1 MNEKYKSKILLLH
14 FNKQDRTV
22 LYIGYIENLKRRLSQ
37 HNNGTATVFTKKYS
51 VRDLPYFEV
60 FDDKKSAKTR
70 ERRLKIWRKEWKWNL
85 IKSENYKL
93 ETLSIN

>member
-1 MNEKYKSKILLLH
+1 MKNINLKYYCYILT
-14 FNKQDRTV
+14 NKNRTV
-22 LYIGYIENLKRRLSQ
+22 LYIGYIENLKRRLSL
-37 HNNGTATVFTKKYS
+37 HNNGTATVFTKKDS
-51 VRDLPYFEV
+51 VRDLVYFEV

-85 IKSENYKL
+85 IKSENSKL